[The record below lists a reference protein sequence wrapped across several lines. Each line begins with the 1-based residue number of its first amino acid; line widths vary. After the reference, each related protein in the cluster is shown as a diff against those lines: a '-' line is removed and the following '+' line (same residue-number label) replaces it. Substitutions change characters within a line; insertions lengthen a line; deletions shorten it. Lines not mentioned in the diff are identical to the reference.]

1 MNKKL
6 TVTESQMETLRFALY
21 NSWSE
26 LSEDEK
32 IDAHKLLQKLDILI
46 EKETGGVR
54 YE

>member
-1 MNKKL
+1 MSKKL

-21 NSWSE
+21 TSWEE
-26 LSEDEK
+26 LTEEEK
-32 IDAHKLLQKLDILI
+32 IDAHKLLRKLDILI